1 MFLLILLGTIEG
13 TAWLADSIWEFRRRL
28 LVGYRQQA
36 IDHQLQPTSSAQPA
50 ASPFTS
56 PADLHNDDPRLF
68 VRPHRDLP
76 GTGGELVVGG
86 RVIPD
91 ARHATEQEPLSA
103 DAEIATSGKQV
114 FILGGSAA
122 YGYPYNESDSLSGE
136 LRRLLNRPRAAGSR
150 IEFSATRVHNTAYP
164 GWNSHDL
171 VPIANKIAADF
182 QPDVVIVF
190 AGNNEWVHWRTSTC
204 LRPGDNTNPTKPK
217 QFVPSDAPTTN
228 GARHV
233 LTRLAHSRSLSA
245 VQYLVFRWQRRQSLD
260 SARDAHLAKFESTF
274 RLHVEL
280 TGSTYALKHPEDLR
294 RFDPQLWHNAKRRY
308 LDEFRRNLI
317 AIARTLKNSRV
328 VLVTVPFNYRLA
340 PAWNHRQPL
349 ASDTDQEA
357 SIRRA
362 IALANT
368 LIGDSQPGR
377 ALATLQA
384 AEHPDCESPV
394 LHYLKGECLV
404 GLNRPDEAEN
414 AFAVCREQM
423 VGHLGG
429 RLSINREIRRAS
441 EDAGCELLD
450 ARELFDRVQA
460 ELGGHFNRDLI
471 HDDCHPTPL
480 GHHHLAIA
488 IRDLLVSATH

>member
-1 MFLLILLGTIEG
+1 MFLLILLGAIEG

-36 IDHQLQPTSSAQPA
+36 IDHQVQTSPSVQPA

-76 GTGGELVVGG
+76 GTGAELVVGG

-122 YGYPYNESDSLSGE
+122 YGYPYNESDSLSGQ
-136 LRRLLNRPRAAGSR
+136 LRRLLNRPPAAGSR
-150 IEFSATRVHNTAYP
+150 VEFSAVRVHNTAYP

-171 VPIANKIAADF
+171 VPIANKIAGDF

-190 AGNNEWVHWRTSTC
+190 AGNNEWVHWRTATC
-204 LRPGDNTNPTKPK
+204 LRPGDSTDRARTTQPG
-217 QFVPSDAPTTN
+217 PSDPPTANT
-228 GARHV
+228 ARHI
-233 LTRLAHSRSLSA
+233 LNHLAHSRSLSGI
-245 VQYLVFRWQRRQSLD
+245 QYLAFRWQRRRSLD

-280 TGSTYALKHPEDLR
+280 TRFAYALRHPEDLR
-294 RFDPQLWHNAKRRY
+294 RFDPQLWENAKRRY

-317 AIARTLKNSRV
+317 EIARTLKSSRV

-349 ASDTDQEA
+349 VSDPDQED

-362 IALANT
+362 IVLAT
-368 LIGDSQPGR
+368 TFLGESQPAR
-377 ALATLQA
+377 ALESLQA
-384 AEHPDCESPV
+384 AEQPDCESPI

-414 AFAVCREQM
+414 AFALCREQM

-429 RLSINREIRRAS
+429 RLSINREIRRAA

-450 ARELFDRVQA
+450 ARELFDRVQT
-460 ELGGHFNRDLI
+460 ERGGHFNRDLI

-488 IRDLLVSATH
+488 IRDLLASMAR